1 MKPVSFKRVGL
12 FAKVSAPETAELV
25 RAVLGVLK
33 AADIEVLVAPEVA
46 GLADGIRPVPGEQLG
61 SRADL
66 VIVVGGDGSMLAAAR
81 AIGWASTPITGI
93 NLGRLGFLADI
104 SPPAV
109 QASLEAILEGRY
121 SIERRMMLRA
131 EVDGHLIGHACNDV
145 VIKRHDGSR
154 LLELDAWINGTWISR
169 TRADGL
175 IVATPTGSTAYALS
189 AGGPILSPG
198 LETFAI
204 VPISPHSL
212 GERPVVASAD
222 HGLRLSPRLS
232 REEKAEAVLDGQV
245 IEILNP
251 GSEIHIGRSDHQ
263 LTLLHPPGYEYFA
276 TLRQK
281 LGWGGRAPQC

>member
-1 MKPVSFKRVGL
+1 MQ
-12 FAKVSAPETAELV
+12 
-25 RAVLGVLK
+25 
-33 AADIEVLVAPEVA
+33 D
-46 GLADGIRPVPGEQLG
+46 
-61 SRADL
+61 
-66 VIVVGGDGSMLAAAR
+66 
-81 AIGWASTPITGI
+81 
-93 NLGRLGFLADI
+93 
-104 SPPAV
+104 
-109 QASLEAILEGRY
+109 SLEAILQGQY

-131 EVDGHLIGHACNDV
+131 EVDGQIIGHACNDV

-154 LLELDAWINGTWISR
+154 LLEVDAWINGTWISR

-198 LETFAI
+198 LQDFAI

-212 GERPVVASAD
+212 GERPVVTSAE
-222 HGLRLSPRLS
+222 HVLRLSPRLS
-232 REEKAEAVLDGQV
+232 EGEQAEAVLDGQI
-245 IEILNP
+245 IEIVGT
-251 GSEIHIGRSDHQ
+251 GSEIRIGRSNHQ